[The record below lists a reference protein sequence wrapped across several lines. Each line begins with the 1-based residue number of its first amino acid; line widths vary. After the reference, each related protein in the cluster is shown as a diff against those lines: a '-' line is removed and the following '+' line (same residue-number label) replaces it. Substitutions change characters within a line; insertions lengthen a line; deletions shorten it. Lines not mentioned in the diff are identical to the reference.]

1 MKREVINYFI
11 IGIIGVLIIIA
22 GYFIY
27 DKIVPK
33 ELPSNLIAGTGRIDG
48 DLIFL
53 NTKYAARVDEIFVN
67 DGDRVHKGDIVAS
80 LASKEIE
87 AKLEAVA
94 EGINAAQKDKE
105 AFRASI
111 KTDEMELLLLSEQ
124 LPKSVQ
130 KKKQKS
136 LQLKASLRAI
146 EAQIVQLQLQLEQEA
161 KDLNRSR
168 YLFENKAISDQEFE
182 LVQLKKECTEQ
193 KLLTT
198 THKRNELK
206 QMLKSASTDVE
217 IATTNLKQIN
227 IKKQGIKSQRIKL
240 DAVTARIKQLQAQK
254 REIMAIIDE
263 LEIRSPIDGV
273 VIDRIAQPGTVV
285 GGGGSIAML
294 IDPSELYLK
303 VFVDTLENGK
313 VSLGDSAV
321 IFLDAFPEDPIEA
334 KVVRVEQRAEF
345 TPKEVQIRS
354 DRIQLMFAVHIKPL
368 KLHPNLKLGLP
379 AIGVISTDG
388 KGLPENTEMLGGL

>member
-227 IKKQGIKSQRIKL
+227 IKKQGIKSQRINL
-240 DAVTARIKQLQAQK
+240 LMVA
-254 REIMAIIDE
+254 
-263 LEIRSPIDGV
+263 
-273 VIDRIAQPGTVV
+273 PGT
-285 GGGGSIAML
+285 S
-294 IDPSELYLK
+294 
-303 VFVDTLENGK
+303 
-313 VSLGDSAV
+313 
-321 IFLDAFPEDPIEA
+321 
-334 KVVRVEQRAEF
+334 
-345 TPKEVQIRS
+345 
-354 DRIQLMFAVHIKPL
+354 
-368 KLHPNLKLGLP
+368 
-379 AIGVISTDG
+379 
-388 KGLPENTEMLGGL
+388 